1 MLQITGMLYNLILW
15 LYNWL
20 CSWLYICCFNINVS
34 YVHSS
39 LGSLV
44 VYLMLYTIF
53 VLSYFCCMLEAVR
66 RVSMGD
72 NNKLLT
78 TWQAASGTEFLNSS
92 ESTTVAQ
99 ATCPAGH
106 RDSDWHFQCASAG
119 KSTWVGS
126 WGCPVSLE
134 QGSPVHASAAAQCR
148 LSQSP
153 WPAQALLIQWFP
165 SLHPGRSHCDCA
177 TSLWDSKPVLCCKE

>member
-92 ESTTVAQ
+92 ESTTVALQ
-99 ATCPAGH
+99 GTVTGTANVPVLANQPDLEAG
-106 RDSDWHFQCASAG
+106 AALSA
-119 KSTWVGS
+119 WNR
-126 WGCPVSLE
+126 
-134 QGSPVHASAAAQCR
+134 AAQCMPVPLPSADS
-148 LSQSP
+148 LSLQG
-153 WPAQALLIQWFP
+153 LLIPKSASGTFTLGLCHQSMRFKT
-165 SLHPGRSHCDCA
+165 CF
-177 TSLWDSKPVLCCKE
+177 VL